1 MVCAG
6 GIQVAG
12 LGNGRRLVL
21 TSLTELATGV
31 GGLYCSADTASGLDV
46 CCAEPHD
53 RCNLL
58 VLTSILARN
67 QRRVLSPDSMS

>member
-1 MVCAG
+1 MAIQVVRVSAGGLCG

-46 CCAEPHD
+46 
-53 RCNLL
+53 LL
-58 VLTSILARN
+58 C
-67 QRRVLSPDSMS
+67 